1 MRRTRSTQSGFT
13 LIELMVVV
21 VIIAIISALVIG
33 VQSRTYGA
41 SAQSV
46 ADQAVNDAN
55 LARMRAVST
64 RRWHR
69 LEVTSNQIKL
79 WQSSVTGLTTPTTW
93 QLVQTTN
100 FPTGGATIWDGST
113 TVYYNAGV
121 ASVSQNTAVDF
132 LIDFSPDGSS
142 TGGTLFVTDNKGV
155 RKWRVILYKSTGTA
169 YDRESW

>member
-1 MRRTRSTQSGFT
+1 MVRRPSTQRGFT

-21 VIIAIISALVIG
+21 AIIAILATLVIG

-46 ADQAVNDAN
+46 ADQVTSDAN

-69 LEVTSNQIKL
+69 LEITPNQIKL
-79 WQSSVTGLTTPTTW
+79 WQSSVTGLATPTTW

-100 FPTGGATIWDGST
+100 FPTGGATVWFGSS

-121 ASVSQNTAVDF
+121 ASVSQNTSLDF
-132 LIDFSPDGSS
+132 LIDFSPDGSC
-142 TGGTLFVTDNKGV
+142 TGGTLFVTDDKGV
-155 RKWRVILYKSTGTA
+155 HKWRVVLYKSTGTA

>member
-1 MRRTRSTQSGFT
+1 MRRARQTQRGFT

-21 VIIAIISALVIG
+21 AIIAIISALVIG
-33 VQSRTYGA
+33 VNSRTYGA
-41 SAQSV
+41 GAQSV
-46 ADQAVNDAN
+46 ADQVTSDAN

-69 LEVTSNQIKL
+69 LEVTSNMLKL
-79 WQSSVTGLTTPTTW
+79 WQSSVTGLSTPTTW

-100 FPTGGATIWDGST
+100 FPTGGATVWDVSG

-121 ASVSQNTAVDF
+121 ASISQNTSVDYN
-132 LIDFSPDGSS
+132 IDFSPDGSS
-142 TGGTLFVTDNKGV
+142 TGGTVFVTDNKGAH
-155 RKWRVILYKSTGTA
+155 KWRVILYKSTGTA